1 MSGIPED
8 VIERVRDAADIVEVI
23 GEHVELKRTG
33 SDYRGPCPFHGGA
46 HRNFAVIPKKQM
58 FYCFVCHEAGDVFS
72 YLMKR
77 SGLEYPAAI
86 REVAGRYGI
95 SIPERQSGG
104 PDPREPLFTAV
115 SVAGEW
121 YAKRLRE
128 SDDAGAARSYLAKR
142 GFDLEK
148 LGPLGLGYAP
158 RGNEF
163 IEAMARLGIE
173 NKVLLEAGLAVEREE
188 GGIRPRFWNRVL
200 FPIRDLRGWP
210 VGFGGRVLG
219 NGEPK
224 YLNSPES
231 QIFHKGRLLYNLHD
245 AKPAIRKSE
254 QAVVVEGYFDVLR
267 LIEVGVEGVVA
278 PLGTSLTADQAKLLK
293 RYTTSVIV
301 LYDSDAAGLRATFR
315 AADEL
320 LRAGLRVSVA
330 TLPEGQD
337 PDTLAAEG
345 GADAVDTLLS
355 DAIDVL
361 ERELQ
366 LLERK
371 GWLGTLSGRRRAL
384 DRLMPTI
391 RAASDPVT
399 RDLYVSRTAEAL
411 GVSRESVGREAESG
425 AARMDLTR
433 SRVSRDQD
441 RQHGYRDLR
450 ASPERELLRVML
462 HAPEWRDRIEEAL
475 PTVGLKEPEGELL
488 AMVAATDADTQ
499 GSDLLNGVEGEAR
512 VLFAELIEQGLG
524 EMNVDAIVGGA
535 LDRLKGRKIAAKKRA
550 VEREM
555 TVVPEEE
562 KVELLRKKVAL
573 NRESRELGIFE
584 WNVIRRGGKGSEG

>member
-8 VIERVRDAADIVEVI
+8 VIERVRDTADIVEVI

-72 YLMKR
+72 FLMKR

-95 SIPERQSGG
+95 SIPERPTGG

-128 SDDAGAARSYLAKR
+128 SDDAGAARSYLAQR

-158 RGNEF
+158 RGNDF
-163 IEAMARLGIE
+163 VEAMTRLGIE
-173 NKVLLEAGLAVEREE
+173 NKVLVEAGLAVEREE

-210 VGFGGRVLG
+210 VGFGGRVIG

-278 PLGTSLTADQAKLLK
+278 PLGTSLTGDQAKLLK

-301 LYDSDAAGLRATFR
+301 LYDSDSAGLRATFR
-315 AADEL
+315 AGDEL

-345 GADAVDTLLS
+345 GADAVDALLR

-361 ERELQ
+361 EREIQ

-391 RAASDPVT
+391 RAANDPVT
-399 RDLYVSRTAEAL
+399 RDLYLSRTAEVL
-411 GVSRESVGREAESG
+411 GVSRESVGREVESG
-425 AARMDLTR
+425 AGRIDLTR
-433 SRVSRDQD
+433 SRVSRDSD
-441 RQHGYRDLR
+441 RLPGYRDLR

-462 HAPEWRDRIEEAL
+462 HAPEWRVRIEEAL
-475 PTVGLKEPEGELL
+475 PTVSLREPEGELL

-499 GSDLLNGVEGEAR
+499 GSDLLNGVDGEAR

-524 EMNVDAIVGGA
+524 ETNVDAIVGGA
-535 LDRLKGRKIAAKKRA
+535 LNRLRSRKIAAKKRA

-562 KVELLRKKVAL
+562 KVALLRKKVAL
-573 NRESRELGIFE
+573 NRESRELGTSE

>member
-8 VIERVRDAADIVEVI
+8 VIERVRDTADIVEVI

-72 YLMKR
+72 FLMKR

-95 SIPERQSGG
+95 SIPERQTGG

-121 YAKRLRE
+121 YSKRLRE
-128 SDDAGAARSYLAKR
+128 SDDAGAARSYLAQR

-158 RGNEF
+158 RGNDF

-173 NKVLLEAGLAVEREE
+173 NKVLVEAGLAVEREE

-219 NGEPK
+219 DGEPK

-267 LIEVGVEGVVA
+267 LVEVGVEGVVA
-278 PLGTSLTADQAKLLK
+278 PLGTSLTGDQAKLLK

-301 LYDSDAAGLRATFR
+301 LYDSDSAGLRATFR
-315 AADEL
+315 AGDEL

-345 GADAVDTLLS
+345 GADAVHSLLR

-361 ERELQ
+361 EREIQ

-391 RAASDPVT
+391 RAANDPVT
-399 RDLYVSRTAEAL
+399 RDLYLSRTAEVL

-425 AARMDLTR
+425 AGRIDLTR
-433 SRVSRDQD
+433 SRVSRDSD
-441 RQHGYRDLR
+441 RLPGYRDLR

-462 HAPEWRDRIEEAL
+462 HAPEWRGRIEEAL
-475 PTVGLKEPEGELL
+475 PTVSLREPEGELL

-512 VLFAELIEQGLG
+512 VLFADLIEQGLG
-524 EMNVDAIVGGA
+524 ETNVDAIVGGA
-535 LDRLKGRKIAAKKRA
+535 LNRLRSRKIAAKKRA

-555 TVVPEEE
+555 TVVSEEE
-562 KVELLRKKVAL
+562 KVPLLRKKVAL
-573 NRESRELGIFE
+573 NRESRELGTSE